1 MPKQGL
7 VSQSEILERRA
18 KVAALRRDGVRNQ
31 RAIAQKLNLSL
42 ATVNR
47 DCKALDEEYRAQ
59 ARAAVEV
66 EKGLDLAR
74 IEELIGAAMPDA
86 LQGRVP
92 HIRVV
97 NELLARRAAIL
108 GYDAPVKTQ
117 VQHDGEVTH
126 KHVALDPD
134 TRAVLDEAERII
146 LERFGAT
153 GPQSA
158 AVDEKR

>member
-7 VSQSEILERRA
+7 VSQSEIVERRA
-18 KVAALRRDGVRNQ
+18 KIAALRRDGVRNQ
-31 RAIAQKLNLSL
+31 RAIAEKLGLSL

-59 ARAAVEV
+59 ARAHVEV

-74 IEELIGAAMPDA
+74 IEEMIGAAMPDA
-86 LQGRVP
+86 LKGRVA
-92 HIRVV
+92 HIRVI

-117 VQHDGEVTH
+117 VEHDGEVTH
-126 KHVALDPD
+126 RHAGLDPD
-134 TRAVLDEAERII
+134 TRAVLEEAERII
-146 LERFGAT
+146 LGRFDPA
-153 GPQSA
+153 GP
-158 AVDEKR
+158 